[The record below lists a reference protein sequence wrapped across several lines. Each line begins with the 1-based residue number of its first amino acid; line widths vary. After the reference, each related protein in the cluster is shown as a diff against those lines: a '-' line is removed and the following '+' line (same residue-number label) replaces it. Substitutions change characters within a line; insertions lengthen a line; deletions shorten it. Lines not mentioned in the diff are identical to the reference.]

1 MILCLHCSNISFSK
15 AGTSVLII
23 GFISQVPSTVPAHQ
37 RCSVF
42 VKWVNKWD
50 YESLSKHLTVVKVV
64 INYYTWLNSIIKCTL
79 FSFNIIH
86 SGFSVF
92 STDFFMKSQELVKKT
107 KTNKRKSSP
116 LTLHFNSDTQLVP
129 TRKVASLQNVALMW
143 FIAVWFTFIQFN
155 ITYLDMCDVG

>member
-42 VKWVNKWD
+42 VKWVSKWG

-64 INYYTWLNSIIKCTL
+64 INYYTWLNSIIKCIL

-86 SGFSVF
+86 AGFSVF
-92 STDFFMKSQELVKKT
+92 STDFFMKSQELVKKQ
-107 KTNKRKSSP
+107 KQKRKVKPSHSSFQFWYSACANQKRSFSAECC
-116 LTLHFNSDTQLVP
+116 FNV
-129 TRKVASLQNVALMW
+129 
-143 FIAVWFTFIQFN
+143 IYC
-155 ITYLDMCDVG
+155 YLIYFYTI